1 MRIFLALLIIALGW
15 IMQGCTNEADRNAI
29 RQMEQA
35 APLMQSDPEVA
46 HVLLADSVAHPELLS
61 PEVNARWCLML
72 CQLADSIGTP
82 LPYVPQMERTYRYMK
97 RHGTIDEQLQAAL
110 YLGRTYMDDQDQE
123 AALRTYTE
131 ALQQSIMENKPNQSG
146 YISSYMGDVYQ
157 FQGMYQQAVEKYL
170 TASRY
175 FRQVGNHRSE
185 GIAFIDASRNY
196 TFMDSLDIALK
207 YMLRADS
214 MVVLY
219 GDSVD
224 RACILNGLGNIYKTR
239 GNEIL
244 AKKYLQ
250 KAIKYDL
257 EESAPSYLALA
268 KLELSKQNYEQAR
281 LYLKQ
286 AERPT
291 INKGTAIEL
300 PYQYYLIE
308 KQIGNTTKALAE
320 LENFITV
327 SDSILWLRNN
337 AEINGLEDKYKYS
350 LLLSDNAQLRT
361 VKTRRTAF
369 LAIVVLLTLYLYFH
383 YKARLE
389 RKNKCIYQQ
398 ALILEQKNNTLLTLK
413 NDLQQKQLEL
423 KLLSRQMSQQKV
435 EWQALYEKKVAEIHQ
450 KEEEISLQ
458 TRSIWEVSPITK
470 RLQTLVRKV
479 NPNATQPPLTDKD
492 WNAIREQVRT
502 LYPAVEKVI
511 LTIGLKG
518 SEEKLCYLSL
528 FKFDTNQEAIL
539 LNVAINSVNTY
550 RRNIRKKLQI
560 QNPSQK
566 LCDFFI
572 GTEIIYHILSNS
584 KLKTYLYLTFYVLMY

>member
-1 MRIFLALLIIALGW
+1 MRIFLALLVIALGW

-61 PEVNARWCLML
+61 PEVNARWCLMV
-72 CQLADSIGTP
+72 CQLADSIGTS
-82 LPYVPQMERTYRYMK
+82 LPYVPQMERAYRYMK
-97 RHGTIDEQLQAAL
+97 RHGTIDEQMQAAL

-131 ALQQSIMENKPNQSG
+131 ALQQSILENKPNQSG

-175 FRQVGNHRSE
+175 FRQAGNHRSE

-196 TFMDSLDIALK
+196 TFMDSLDIALA

-423 KLLSRQMSQQKV
+423 ELLSRQMSQQKV

-450 KEEEISLQ
+450 KEEEIGLQ

-479 NPNATQPPLTDKD
+479 NPNATQSPLTDKD

-566 LCDFFI
+566 LCDFLL
-572 GTEIIYHILSNS
+572 E
-584 KLKTYLYLTFYVLMY
+584 LK

>member
-1 MRIFLALLIIALGW
+1 MRIFLALLVIALGW

-35 APLMQSDPEVA
+35 APLMQSDPEAA

-82 LPYVPQMERTYRYMK
+82 LPYVPQMKRAYRYVK
-97 RHGTIDEQLQAAL
+97 RHGTVDEQLQTTL

-131 ALQQSIMENKPNQSG
+131 ALQQSILENKPNQSG

-175 FRQVGNHRSE
+175 FRQAGNHRSE

-196 TFMDSLDIALK
+196 TFMDSLDIALT

-250 KAIKYDL
+250 KAIEYDL

-566 LCDFFI
+566 LCDFLL
-572 GTEIIYHILSNS
+572 E
-584 KLKTYLYLTFYVLMY
+584 LK

>member
-1 MRIFLALLIIALGW
+1 MRIFLALLVIALGW

-175 FRQVGNHRSE
+175 FQQVGNHRSE

-566 LCDFFI
+566 LCDFLL
-572 GTEIIYHILSNS
+572 E
-584 KLKTYLYLTFYVLMY
+584 LK

>member
-1 MRIFLALLIIALGW
+1 MRIFLALLVIALGW

-175 FRQVGNHRSE
+175 FQQVGNHRSE

-369 LAIVVLLTLYLYFH
+369 LAILAIVVLLTLYLYFH

-566 LCDFFI
+566 LCDFLL
-572 GTEIIYHILSNS
+572 E
-584 KLKTYLYLTFYVLMY
+584 LK

>member
-1 MRIFLALLIIALGW
+1 MRIFLALLVITLGW

-35 APLMQSDPEVA
+35 APLMQSDPEAA
-46 HVLLADSVAHPELLS
+46 HALLTDSVTHPELLC

-131 ALQQSIMENKPNQSG
+131 ALQQSILENKPNQSG

-175 FRQVGNHRSE
+175 FRQAGNYRSE

-196 TFMDSLDIALK
+196 TFMDSLDIALA

-423 KLLSRQMSQQKV
+423 ELLSRQMSQQKV

-450 KEEEISLQ
+450 KEEEIGLQ

-479 NPNATQPPLTDKD
+479 NPNATQSPLTDKD

-560 QNPSQK
+560 QSPSQK
-566 LCDFFI
+566 LCDFLL
-572 GTEIIYHILSNS
+572 E
-584 KLKTYLYLTFYVLMY
+584 LK

>member
-1 MRIFLALLIIALGW
+1 MRIFLALLVIALGW

-175 FRQVGNHRSE
+175 FQQVGNHRSE

-320 LENFITV
+320 FENFITV

-528 FKFDTNQEAIL
+528 FKFNTNQEAIL

-566 LCDFFI
+566 LCDFLL
-572 GTEIIYHILSNS
+572 E
-584 KLKTYLYLTFYVLMY
+584 LK

>member
-61 PEVNARWCLML
+61 PEVNAYWCLML

-82 LPYVPQMERTYRYMK
+82 LPYVPQMERAYRYMK
-97 RHGTIDEQLQAAL
+97 RHGTIDEQMQAAL

-131 ALQQSIMENKPNQSG
+131 ALQQSILENKPNQSG

-175 FRQVGNHRSE
+175 FRQAGNHRSE

-196 TFMDSLDIALK
+196 TFMDSLDIALA

-389 RKNKCIYQQ
+389 RKNKYIYQQ
-398 ALILEQKNNTLLTLK
+398 ALILEQKNNILLTLK

-423 KLLSRQMSQQKV
+423 ELLSRQMSQQKV
-435 EWQALYEKKVAEIHQ
+435 EWQALYEKKLAEIHQ

-479 NPNATQPPLTDKD
+479 NPSATQSPLTDKD
-492 WNAIREQVRT
+492 WNAIRGQVRT

-566 LCDFFI
+566 LCDFLL
-572 GTEIIYHILSNS
+572 E
-584 KLKTYLYLTFYVLMY
+584 LK

>member
-1 MRIFLALLIIALGW
+1 MRIFLALLVIALGW

-35 APLMQSDPEVA
+35 APLMLSDPEVA

-175 FRQVGNHRSE
+175 FQQVGNHRSE

-566 LCDFFI
+566 LCDFLL
-572 GTEIIYHILSNS
+572 E
-584 KLKTYLYLTFYVLMY
+584 LK

>member
-1 MRIFLALLIIALGW
+1 MRIFLALLVIALGW

-35 APLMQSDPEVA
+35 APLMQSDPEAA

-82 LPYVPQMERTYRYMK
+82 LPYVPQMERAYRYVK
-97 RHGTIDEQLQAAL
+97 RHGTVDEQLQTTL

-131 ALQQSIMENKPNQSG
+131 ALQQSILENKPNQSG

-175 FRQVGNHRSE
+175 FRQAGNHRSE

-196 TFMDSLDIALK
+196 TFMDSLDIALT

-250 KAIKYDL
+250 KAIEYDL

-423 KLLSRQMSQQKV
+423 ELLSRQVSQQKV

-479 NPNATQPPLTDKD
+479 NPNATQSPLTDKD

-502 LYPAVEKVI
+502 LYPVVEKVI

-566 LCDFFI
+566 LCDFLL
-572 GTEIIYHILSNS
+572 E
-584 KLKTYLYLTFYVLMY
+584 LK

>member
-1 MRIFLALLIIALGW
+1 MRIFLALLVIALGW

-35 APLMQSDPEVA
+35 APLMQSDPEAA
-46 HVLLADSVAHPELLS
+46 HVQLADSVAHPELLS

-82 LPYVPQMERTYRYMK
+82 LPYVPQMERAYRYVK
-97 RHGTIDEQLQAAL
+97 RHGTVDEQLQTTL

-131 ALQQSIMENKPNQSG
+131 ALQQSILENKPNQSG

-175 FRQVGNHRSE
+175 FRQAGNHRSE

-196 TFMDSLDIALK
+196 TFMDSLDIALT

-250 KAIKYDL
+250 KAIEYDL

-369 LAIVVLLTLYLYFH
+369 LAIVLLTLYLYFH

-423 KLLSRQMSQQKV
+423 ELLSRQVSQQKV
-435 EWQALYEKKVAEIHQ
+435 EWQAPYEKKVAEIHQ

-479 NPNATQPPLTDKD
+479 NPNATQSPLTDKD

-502 LYPAVEKVI
+502 LYPVVEKVI

-566 LCDFFI
+566 LCDFLL
-572 GTEIIYHILSNS
+572 E
-584 KLKTYLYLTFYVLMY
+584 LK

>member
-1 MRIFLALLIIALGW
+1 MRIFLALLVIALGW
-15 IMQGCTNEADRNAI
+15 ITQGCTNEAGRNAI

-35 APLMQSDPEVA
+35 APLMQSDPEAA

-82 LPYVPQMERTYRYMK
+82 LPYVPQMERAYRYVK
-97 RHGTIDEQLQAAL
+97 RHGTVDEQLQTAL

-131 ALQQSIMENKPNQSG
+131 ALQQSIMENMPNQSG

-175 FRQVGNHRSE
+175 FRQAGNHRSQ

-196 TFMDSLDIALK
+196 TFMDSLDIALA

-423 KLLSRQMSQQKV
+423 ELLSRQMSQQKV

-450 KEEEISLQ
+450 KEEEIGLQ

-479 NPNATQPPLTDKD
+479 NPNATQSPLTDKD

-502 LYPAVEKVI
+502 LYPAVEKLI

-566 LCDFFI
+566 LCDFLL
-572 GTEIIYHILSNS
+572 E
-584 KLKTYLYLTFYVLMY
+584 LK

>member
-1 MRIFLALLIIALGW
+1 MRIFLALLVIALGW

-35 APLMQSDPEVA
+35 APLMQSDPEAA
-46 HVLLADSVAHPELLS
+46 HVLLADSVTHPELLS

-82 LPYVPQMERTYRYMK
+82 LPYVPQMKRAYRYVK
-97 RHGTIDEQLQAAL
+97 RHGTVDEQLQAAL
-110 YLGRTYMDDQDQE
+110 YLGRTYMDDLDQE

-131 ALQQSIMENKPNQSG
+131 ALQQSILENKPNQSG

-175 FRQVGNHRSE
+175 FRQAGNHRSE

-196 TFMDSLDIALK
+196 TFMDSLDIALA

-423 KLLSRQMSQQKV
+423 ELLSRQMSQQKV

-450 KEEEISLQ
+450 KEEEIGLQ

-479 NPNATQPPLTDKD
+479 NPNATQSPLTDKD

-502 LYPAVEKVI
+502 LYPAVEKLI

-566 LCDFFI
+566 LCDFLL
-572 GTEIIYHILSNS
+572 E
-584 KLKTYLYLTFYVLMY
+584 LK

>member
-1 MRIFLALLIIALGW
+1 MRIFLALLVIALGW

-35 APLMQSDPEVA
+35 APLMQSDPEAA

-131 ALQQSIMENKPNQSG
+131 ALQQSILENKPNQSG

-157 FQGMYQQAVEKYL
+157 FQGMYQQAAEKYL
-170 TASRY
+170 AASRY
-175 FRQVGNHRSE
+175 FRQADNYRSQ

-196 TFMDSLDIALK
+196 TFMDSLDIALA

-413 NDLQQKQLEL
+413 NDLQQRQLEL
-423 KLLSRQMSQQKV
+423 ELLSRQMSQQKV
-435 EWQALYEKKVAEIHQ
+435 EWQALYEKKLAEIHQ

-479 NPNATQPPLTDKD
+479 NPNATQSPLTDKD

-566 LCDFFI
+566 LCDFLL
-572 GTEIIYHILSNS
+572 E
-584 KLKTYLYLTFYVLMY
+584 LK

>member
-1 MRIFLALLIIALGW
+1 MRIFLALLVIALGW

-35 APLMQSDPEVA
+35 APLMQSDPEAA

-82 LPYVPQMERTYRYMK
+82 LPYVPQMERAYRYVK
-97 RHGTIDEQLQAAL
+97 RHGTVDEQLQTTL

-131 ALQQSIMENKPNQSG
+131 ALQQSILENKPNQSG

-175 FRQVGNHRSE
+175 FRQAGNHRSE

-196 TFMDSLDIALK
+196 TFMDSLDIALT

-250 KAIKYDL
+250 KAIEYDL

-423 KLLSRQMSQQKV
+423 ELLSRQVSQQKV

-458 TRSIWEVSPITK
+458 ARSIWEVSPITK

-479 NPNATQPPLTDKD
+479 NPNATQSPLTDKD

-502 LYPAVEKVI
+502 LYPVVEKVI

-566 LCDFFI
+566 LCDFLL
-572 GTEIIYHILSNS
+572 E
-584 KLKTYLYLTFYVLMY
+584 LK

>member
-1 MRIFLALLIIALGW
+1 MRIFLALLVIALGW

-35 APLMQSDPEVA
+35 APLMQSDPEAA

-72 CQLADSIGTP
+72 CQLADSIGTS
-82 LPYVPQMERTYRYMK
+82 LPYVPQMERAYRYMK

-175 FRQVGNHRSE
+175 FRQAGNHRSQ
-185 GIAFIDASRNY
+185 AFAFRDASRNY
-196 TFMDSLDIALK
+196 TFMDSLDIALAC
-207 YMLRADS
+207 MLRADS

-423 KLLSRQMSQQKV
+423 ELLSRQMSQQKV

-450 KEEEISLQ
+450 KEEEIGLQ

-479 NPNATQPPLTDKD
+479 NPNATQSPLTDKD

-566 LCDFFI
+566 LCDFLL
-572 GTEIIYHILSNS
+572 E
-584 KLKTYLYLTFYVLMY
+584 LK

>member
-1 MRIFLALLIIALGW
+1 MRIFLALLVIALGW

-35 APLMQSDPEVA
+35 APLMQSDPEAA

-131 ALQQSIMENKPNQSG
+131 ALQQSVLENKPNQSG

-157 FQGMYQQAVEKYL
+157 FQGMYQQAAEKYL

-175 FRQVGNHRSE
+175 FRQADNYRSQ

-196 TFMDSLDIALK
+196 TFMDSLDIALA

-308 KQIGNTTKALAE
+308 KQIGNTTKALAK

-413 NDLQQKQLEL
+413 NDLQQRQLEL
-423 KLLSRQMSQQKV
+423 ELLSRQMSQQKV
-435 EWQALYEKKVAEIHQ
+435 EWQALYEKKLAEIHQ

-479 NPNATQPPLTDKD
+479 NPNATQSPLTDKD

-566 LCDFFI
+566 LCDFLL
-572 GTEIIYHILSNS
+572 E
-584 KLKTYLYLTFYVLMY
+584 LK

>member
-1 MRIFLALLIIALGW
+1 MRIFLALLVITLGW

-35 APLMQSDPEVA
+35 APLMQSDPEAA

-61 PEVNARWCLML
+61 PEVNACWCLML

-82 LPYVPQMERTYRYMK
+82 LPYVPQMERAYRYMK
-97 RHGTIDEQLQAAL
+97 RHGTIDEQLQTAL
-110 YLGRTYMDDQDQE
+110 YLGRTYMDDLGQE

-175 FRQVGNHRSE
+175 FQQAGNHRSE

-423 KLLSRQMSQQKV
+423 ELLSRQMSQQKV

-450 KEEEISLQ
+450 KEEEIGLQ

-479 NPNATQPPLTDKD
+479 NPNATQSPLTDKD

-560 QNPSQK
+560 QSPSQK
-566 LCDFFI
+566 LCDFLL
-572 GTEIIYHILSNS
+572 E
-584 KLKTYLYLTFYVLMY
+584 LK

>member
-35 APLMQSDPEVA
+35 APLMQSDPEAA
-46 HVLLADSVAHPELLS
+46 HVLLADSVTHPELLS

-82 LPYVPQMERTYRYMK
+82 LPYVPQMERAYRYVK
-97 RHGTIDEQLQAAL
+97 RHGTVDEQLQTTL

-131 ALQQSIMENKPNQSG
+131 ALQQSILENKPNQSG

-175 FRQVGNHRSE
+175 FRQAGNHRSE

-196 TFMDSLDIALK
+196 TFMDSLDIALT

-250 KAIKYDL
+250 KAIEYDL

-369 LAIVVLLTLYLYFH
+369 LAIVVLLT
-383 YKARLE
+383 R
-389 RKNKCIYQQ
+389 
-398 ALILEQKNNTLLTLK
+398 
-413 NDLQQKQLEL
+413 
-423 KLLSRQMSQQKV
+423 
-435 EWQALYEKKVAEIHQ
+435 
-450 KEEEISLQ
+450 
-458 TRSIWEVSPITK
+458 VSSST
-470 RLQTLVRKV
+470 
-479 NPNATQPPLTDKD
+479 
-492 WNAIREQVRT
+492 
-502 LYPAVEKVI
+502 
-511 LTIGLKG
+511 
-518 SEEKLCYLSL
+518 
-528 FKFDTNQEAIL
+528 F
-539 LNVAINSVNTY
+539 
-550 RRNIRKKLQI
+550 
-560 QNPSQK
+560 
-566 LCDFFI
+566 
-572 GTEIIYHILSNS
+572 
-584 KLKTYLYLTFYVLMY
+584 LKT

>member
-35 APLMQSDPEVA
+35 APLMQSDPEAA
-46 HVLLADSVAHPELLS
+46 HVLLADSVTHPELLS

-82 LPYVPQMERTYRYMK
+82 LPYVPQMERAYRYVK
-97 RHGTIDEQLQAAL
+97 RHGTVDEQLQTTL

-131 ALQQSIMENKPNQSG
+131 ALQQSILENKPNQSG

-175 FRQVGNHRSE
+175 FRQAGNHRSE

-196 TFMDSLDIALK
+196 TFMDSLDIALT

-250 KAIKYDL
+250 KAIEYDL

-423 KLLSRQMSQQKV
+423 ELLSRQVSQQKV

-479 NPNATQPPLTDKD
+479 NPNATQSPLTDKD

-502 LYPAVEKVI
+502 LYPVVEKVI

-566 LCDFFI
+566 LCDFLL
-572 GTEIIYHILSNS
+572 E
-584 KLKTYLYLTFYVLMY
+584 LK

>member
-1 MRIFLALLIIALGW
+1 MRISLTLLVIALGW

-35 APLMQSDPEVA
+35 APLMQSDPEAA

-82 LPYVPQMERTYRYMK
+82 LPYVPQMERAYRYVK
-97 RHGTIDEQLQAAL
+97 RHGTVDEQLQTTL

-131 ALQQSIMENKPNQSG
+131 ALQQSIMENMPNQSG
-146 YISSYMGDVYQ
+146 YISSYMGDVYE

-175 FRQVGNHRSE
+175 FQQAGNHRSQ
-185 GIAFIDASRNY
+185 AFAFRDASRNY
-196 TFMDSLDIALK
+196 AFMDSLDIALT

-250 KAIKYDL
+250 KAIEYDL

-423 KLLSRQMSQQKV
+423 ELLSRQVSQQKV

-479 NPNATQPPLTDKD
+479 NPNATQSPLTDKD

-502 LYPAVEKVI
+502 LYPVVEKVI

-560 QNPSQK
+560 QNPTQK
-566 LCDFFI
+566 LCDFLL
-572 GTEIIYHILSNS
+572 E
-584 KLKTYLYLTFYVLMY
+584 LK

>member
-1 MRIFLALLIIALGW
+1 MRIFLALLVITLGW
-15 IMQGCTNEADRNAI
+15 ILQGCTNEADRNAI

-35 APLMQSDPEVA
+35 ALLMQSDPEAA

-61 PEVNARWCLML
+61 PEVNASWCLML
-72 CQLADSIGTP
+72 CQLTDSIGTP
-82 LPYVPQMERTYRYMK
+82 LPYVPQMERAYRYVK
-97 RHGTIDEQLQAAL
+97 RHGTIDEQLQTAL
-110 YLGRTYMDDQDQE
+110 YLGRTYLDDLDQE

-170 TASRY
+170 TATRY
-175 FRQVGNHRSE
+175 FQQAGNHRSE

-196 TFMDSLDIALK
+196 TLLDSLDIALK

-413 NDLQQKQLEL
+413 NDLQQRQLEL

-435 EWQALYEKKVAEIHQ
+435 EWQALYEKKLAEIHQ

-479 NPNATQPPLTDKD
+479 NPNATQSPLTDKD

-566 LCDFFI
+566 LCDFLL
-572 GTEIIYHILSNS
+572 E
-584 KLKTYLYLTFYVLMY
+584 LK

>member
-1 MRIFLALLIIALGW
+1 MRIFLALLVIALGW

-35 APLMQSDPEVA
+35 APLMQSDPEAA

-82 LPYVPQMERTYRYMK
+82 LPYVPQMKRAYRYVK
-97 RHGTIDEQLQAAL
+97 RHGTVDEQLQAAL

-131 ALQQSIMENKPNQSG
+131 ALQQSILENKPNQSG

-157 FQGMYQQAVEKYL
+157 FQGMYQQAAEKYL

-175 FRQVGNHRSE
+175 FRQAGNYRSQ

-423 KLLSRQMSQQKV
+423 ELLSRQMSQQKV

-450 KEEEISLQ
+450 KEEEIGLQ
-458 TRSIWEVSPITK
+458 TRSIWKVSPITK

-479 NPNATQPPLTDKD
+479 NPYATQSPLTDKD

-566 LCDFFI
+566 LCDFLL
-572 GTEIIYHILSNS
+572 E
-584 KLKTYLYLTFYVLMY
+584 LK

>member
-1 MRIFLALLIIALGW
+1 MRIFLALLVIALGW

-35 APLMQSDPEVA
+35 APLMQSDPEAA

-82 LPYVPQMERTYRYMK
+82 LPYVPQMERAYRYVK
-97 RHGTIDEQLQAAL
+97 RHGTVDEQLQTAL

-175 FRQVGNHRSE
+175 FRQAGNHRSE

-196 TFMDSLDIALK
+196 TFMDSLDIALA

-423 KLLSRQMSQQKV
+423 ELLSRQMSQQKV

-450 KEEEISLQ
+450 KEEEIGLQ

-479 NPNATQPPLTDKD
+479 NPNATQSPLTDKD

-502 LYPAVEKVI
+502 LYPAVEKLI

-566 LCDFFI
+566 LCDFLL
-572 GTEIIYHILSNS
+572 E
-584 KLKTYLYLTFYVLMY
+584 LK